1 MQSFSRATNQAPKQS
16 ATHLQPALMPRCV
29 GKRCSFEK
37 RPEWALYLCDFV
49 TNYGCVCSFAAPTYK
64 SFASAPFRVV
74 LSHQCAKASRKGGSV
89 TNTKPIGHE
98 RFQGRVSVAK
108 RKATCNPHKYK
119 GPRGSLRF
127 YTSLGS
133 LDRAPNPRPTLTSA
147 TSGSQSPGVDE
158 AKRSQPAAEGPLN
171 FSDPTLRRRLSL
183 ALQKRIALGPAV
195 LTHTRVQARG
205 WVTM

>member
-1 MQSFSRATNQAPKQS
+1 MLSALGLKNTNCSLQSDPSG
-16 ATHLQPALMPRCV
+16 LCICV
-29 GKRCSFEK
+29 TSSPIMGVWSFF
-37 RPEWALYLCDFV
+37 P
-49 TNYGCVCSFAAPTYK
+49 PYK

-205 WVTM
+205 WVTK